1 LHFLEVI
8 IGLPQT
14 EHINATTSDFRLDSR
29 KGNPRFSDKLWA
41 GYSHQAFHW
50 NGFWAKE
57 TTNMNDARRCL
68 VMNFAGGIRK
78 HRDDRR
84 YADAGRARVGH
95 LPTAP
100 IGTREEMIDNSL
112 VVLKRG

>member
-1 LHFLEVI
+1 
-8 IGLPQT
+8 
-14 EHINATTSDFRLDSR
+14 
-29 KGNPRFSDKLWA
+29 
-41 GYSHQAFHW
+41 
-50 NGFWAKE
+50 
-57 TTNMNDARRCL
+57 
-68 VMNFAGGIRK
+68 MNFAGGIRK